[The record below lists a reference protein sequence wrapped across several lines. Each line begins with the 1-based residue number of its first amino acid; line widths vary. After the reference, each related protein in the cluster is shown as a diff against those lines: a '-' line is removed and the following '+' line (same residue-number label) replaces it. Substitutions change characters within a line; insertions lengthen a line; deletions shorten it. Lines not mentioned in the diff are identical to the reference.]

1 MCAKGSTVFGIGST
15 ELILILFFG
24 FLIFGPEKL
33 PQVGR
38 TVGRAIRQFRT
49 ASEEANKKIKEE
61 VYDPFMTTMEPV
73 KDSIEEQAAPL
84 SEDIASINSTLN
96 ETKDMFKDPFNMSG
110 MKETFTGKREPES
123 AERTLKKVKMEEKE
137 KQSSENLAA
146 SLYGLDSKNKDAGNK
161 ASATEK
167 PASTK
172 SDAAAKPSSPKASA
186 SKPSAAKSA
195 PKKET
200 APSSTAQTA
209 AKKAASKQTASKK
222 SASASGAA
230 KQGASKQTAP
240 KKAAAGSAAPKKS
253 STKTAAP
260 KTSAAKPP
268 ARQSAKGGE

>member
-61 VYDPFMTTMEPV
+61 VYDPFMSTMEPV

-146 SLYGLDSKNKDAGNK
+146 SLYGLDSKNKDTSK
-161 ASATEK
+161 AATAEK

-172 SDAAAKPSSPKASA
+172 SSTA
-186 SKPSAAKSA
+186 SKSGS
-195 PKKET
+195 
-200 APSSTAQTA
+200 AQTA
-209 AKKAASKQTASKK
+209 PKSSTTKSGTKQGASQKAATKQPASKK
-222 SASASGAA
+222 STSGSGAA
-230 KQGASKQTAP
+230 QKSASKQSAP
-240 KKAAAGSAAPKKS
+240 KKAASGSSAAKKS

-260 KTSAAKPP
+260 KTSAATKAP